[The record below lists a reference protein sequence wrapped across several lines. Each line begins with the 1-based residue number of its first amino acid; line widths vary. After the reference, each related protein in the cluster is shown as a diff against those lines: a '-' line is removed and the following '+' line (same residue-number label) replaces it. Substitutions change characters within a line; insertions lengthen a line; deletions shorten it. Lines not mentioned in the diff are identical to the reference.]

1 MREGGLPRSLCLR
14 VYVLPDVVTGG
25 LEMGFENQPNRK
37 SREKLTFSFGALG
50 SALPGSASPIS

>member
-1 MREGGLPRSLCLR
+1 MREGGLLQRLCLR
-14 VYVLPDVVTGG
+14 AYVLHDVVAGG

-37 SREKLTFSFGALG
+37 SREKLAFSFGALG